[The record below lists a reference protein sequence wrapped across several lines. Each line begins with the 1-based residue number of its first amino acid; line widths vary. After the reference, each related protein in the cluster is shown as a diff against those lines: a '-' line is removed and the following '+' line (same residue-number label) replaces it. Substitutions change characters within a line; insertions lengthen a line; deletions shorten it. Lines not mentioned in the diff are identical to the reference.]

1 MTVRKNFLLE
11 DEVAK
16 HLEEISKKQNNT
28 QTAVIKE
35 LIEEKYMEISAK
47 EKLEILS
54 QLSGSMEGM
63 FTNITVQEIKK
74 RMGNNI

>member
-1 MTVRKNFLLE
+1 MTIRKNFLLE
-11 DEVAK
+11 NEVAK
-16 HLEEISKKQNNT
+16 HLEEIAKKQNTT

-35 LIEEKYMEISAK
+35 IIEEKYMEISAK
-47 EKLEILS
+47 EKLEILN

-74 RMGNNI
+74 EMSSNL